1 MKETTDKAMILS
13 VSADVS
19 PNTFRVSLQW
29 PGNHSIADFDLQRF
43 GSVLRIQDETEN
55 TGWAVIERPFRP
67 QILRAV
73 PGWAINAYTFPLNPG
88 DVVSLRQ
95 EE

>member
-1 MKETTDKAMILS
+1 MKETTDKATILS
-13 VSADVS
+13 VNADVS

-43 GSVLRIQDETEN
+43 GSVLRIQDETKN

-67 QILRAV
+67 HILHTV
-73 PGWAINAYTFPLNPG
+73 PGWAINEYAFPLKPG
-88 DVVSLRQ
+88 DTVSLR
-95 EE
+95 EEE